1 MFSFLKLKITSF
13 ENSGNK
19 TILGDD
25 GMLLVTLVVYYMEN
39 SIQFNSKIEYIWESL
54 INFIIRVTICL
65 TGLFSSLAWFSLAS
79 LDLGRLW

>member
-25 GMLLVTLVVYYMEN
+25 GMLLVMLVVYYMEE
-39 SIQFNSKIEYIWESL
+39 FNSAQFQNRVHLGKFNQFYYSSDYTFDRIV
-54 INFIIRVTICL
+54 FI
-65 TGLFSSLAWFSLAS
+65 S
-79 LDLGRLW
+79 